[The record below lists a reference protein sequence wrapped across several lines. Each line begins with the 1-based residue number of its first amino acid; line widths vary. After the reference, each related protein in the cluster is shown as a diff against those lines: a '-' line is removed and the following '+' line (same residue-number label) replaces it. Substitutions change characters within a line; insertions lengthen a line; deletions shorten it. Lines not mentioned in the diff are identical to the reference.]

1 MQQLREPSNLAS
13 IDEARFKAVMRCMA
27 STVTVITSRCG
38 AVSNGMT
45 ATAVCSVSATPPSV
59 LIVINR
65 SSRSHA
71 LIAQGGSFAVNVLSS
86 EQAALAHHFATKADD
101 PLQAAIHRPGV
112 TGVPV
117 IEGCAAEIECVVETE
132 VAAGTHSIFI
142 GRVVAAQETDRLPLI
157 YRNGEVVRLNERAG
171 SRPHERI
178 VT

>member
-1 MQQLREPSNLAS
+1 MQHLREPSALAS
-13 IDEARFKAVMRCMA
+13 IDEARFKAAMRCMA

-38 AVSNGMT
+38 AVTNGMT

-71 LIAQGGSFAVNVLSS
+71 LIAQGGSFAINILSA

-101 PLQAAIHRPGV
+101 PLQAAIHRP
-112 TGVPV
+112 GVPV

-157 YRNGEVVRLNERAG
+157 YRNGEIVRLNAG
-171 SRPHERI
+171 LNPPPTSGY
-178 VT
+178 